1 MEGKF
6 ILKAGTRLRSISL
19 KDDISH
25 PTQALYFTT
34 LGEALVCLFRR
45 REKKSELGL
54 LQILEI
60 GDDFYL
66 NTFELTEDLIIE
78 SENAENL
85 AKLIDTNY
93 KLEDLRQVIA
103 QNCQNRD
110 GFVFPYKCS
119 VLRKGVGYIDGRI
132 TAYVI
137 CKPDILV
144 HVGSFYINTDVLYNF
159 IAETIRIWYIDEG
172 VKDITIA
179 AILNEINE
187 SLLDVN
193 WINYM
198 FKRVF
203 IQPNVPGYLTSKQF
217 SVENLSQIP
226 LPISPPKSPIPS
238 PVYPESLFE
247 PVEGFDPFSKLPKDL
262 IIIIASNM
270 RLTDISN
277 FCLTSK
283 QFNQLICNNENFW
296 IQKVKLDFKN
306 AKPKPDNLTW
316 KTYYRELAGLVQN
329 ELDFAQLMPDVMLAI
344 RNLPPEEQMD
354 AINELRREA
363 GLGEIRADRDENE
376 IFNIYNPVLMMLN
389 RVVDEHEYNETT
401 RAFFFDLQEYGD
413 RHHLPVEEAF
423 DRTFNIL
430 RRLFNDDNRMPQIT
444 EIFDTEWN
452 FDETYQIL
460 VGMDEFIDL
469 FREAE
474 INPHFRPQLF
484 RTILDISE
492 QNNREP
498 LWIFDEIPV
507 PNNEELRNDFI
518 LFLEIRG
525 DID

>member
-1 MEGKF
+1 MDQKF
-6 ILKAGTRLRSISL
+6 ILKKGTRLRSISL

-34 LGEALVCLFRR
+34 LGETLISLFRE

-54 LQILEI
+54 LQILET

-78 SENAENL
+78 SGNVENL
-85 AKLIDTNY
+85 SKLVDSNY
-93 KLEDLRQVIA
+93 KLEDLRQAIF
-103 QNCQNRD
+103 QSCKD
-110 GFVFPYKCS
+110 KTGFAFPYKCS
-119 VLRKGVGYIDGRI
+119 VLRKHIGYINGRI

-159 IAETIRIWYIDEG
+159 ISETIRIWYIDEG

-179 AILNEINE
+179 AILNDVNE
-187 SLLDVN
+187 SLLDVS
-193 WINYM
+193 WINHM
-198 FKRVF
+198 FKRIF
-203 IQPNVPGYLTSKQF
+203 IQPNIPGYLTSKQF

-226 LPISPPKSPIPS
+226 LPPSPPKSPRLS
-238 PVYPESLFE
+238 PVYPESLFQ

-270 RLTDISN
+270 RLIDISK

-296 IQKVKLDFKN
+296 FQKIKLDFKK

-316 KTYYRELAGLVQN
+316 KTYYRELTGLVENTLAFLQ
-329 ELDFAQLMPDVMLAI
+329 LDDDVLAAI
-344 RNLPPEEQMD
+344 RNLPPEEQID
-354 AINELRREA
+354 AVNEMRREA

-430 RRLFNDDNRMPQIT
+430 RRLFNDDNRMPVIV

-452 FDETYQIL
+452 FEETYQME
-460 VGMDEFIDL
+460 VGRDEFIDL

-474 INPHFRPQLF
+474 INRDFRPQLF
-484 RTILDISE
+484 RTILEISE